1 VRRFLIVCAVALAAA
16 FAVGVP
22 LFVWQD
28 DDSLPRGAD
37 AVVALSGSERTLPA
51 AQTLVGGGIAPMLV
65 VSAERNGRDEPRA
78 RICRTKADDVICV
91 YGGPFATSGEA
102 QAISRLAEDR
112 GWDTIILV
120 SSDVERFRLERAFQ
134 RCGDF
139 RVATYGVDEPWWNK
153 VVGIPLEWV
162 KLAVSETV
170 RRNC

>member
-1 VRRFLIVCAVALAAA
+1 MRRFLIVCAVGLAAA
-16 FAVGVP
+16 FVIGVP
-22 LFVWQD
+22 LFLGQ

-37 AVVALSGSERTLPA
+37 AVVALAGSERVVPA

-65 VSAERNGRDEPRA
+65 VSAERNGRDARRA
-78 RICRTKADDVICV
+78 KLCRSKADDVICV

-102 QAISRLAEDR
+102 QAITRLALDR
-112 GWDTIILV
+112 NWDTIILV
-120 SSDVERFRLERAFQ
+120 SADYEQLRLERAFR

-139 RVATYGVDEPWWNK
+139 RVATYGVDEPWWNTAI
-153 VVGIPLEWV
+153 GIPLEWV